1 MKENQNNQNQNW
13 YNKFEKK
20 KTSKKQL
27 KEQKKEQFYFHKSKQ
42 NKFSEQNNQ
51 SFSDNNNSEEIN
63 SKFISSTSMFNLK
76 KVPKDALN
84 VIENFDNI
92 VQGIKPLNSKQIAK
106 LPGTIR
112 NLSHQLTDER
122 DRRRL
127 GYMNNVEELSA
138 YVRYFTWWNLVRLT
152 RVFANMNSED
162 FHLND
167 GDFCLDLGSG
177 PLTVVIAL
185 WLARPELR
193 EKKLTWYCVDI
204 SQGAL
209 ALGEDLY
216 LSIAAKTPSKN
227 ENAEPNWNIIRV
239 KGELGI
245 NIKNKVSFVTCA
257 NMFNELNQK
266 TQTAAD
272 ILAKNHIN
280 SVFSYTKENASIFIA
295 EPGIPSSAHFVSLVR
310 NELISKGF
318 NINSPCPHFEKC
330 PMHGKNAKL
339 GGQTKWCNFAFTT
352 EKAPNRLLK
361 LSNDSG
367 IPKERAVISFIF
379 GNNFEKPKNS
389 SQFQLRI
396 ASDSFWL
403 PGNTSGFYACSS
415 QGLVLLVNKSKQ
427 HIHSGDL
434 VNFELT
440 GTKISQDKKT
450 NAKKIIM

>member
-1 MKENQNNQNQNW
+1 MKENQNNQNQTW

-20 KTSKKQL
+20 KSSKKQL
-27 KEQKKEQFYFHKSKQ
+27 KEQKKEQFDFHKSKQ
-42 NKFSEQNNQ
+42 IRFSEQTNQ
-51 SFSDNNNSEEIN
+51 SFSDNNSEEIN

-227 ENAEPNWNIIRV
+227 ENSEPNWNIIRV

-266 TQTAAD
+266 TQTSAD

-280 SVFSYTKENASIFIA
+280 SVLSYTKENASIFIA

-318 NINSPCPHFEKC
+318 NINAPCPHFEKC

-379 GNNFEKPKNS
+379 ANNFEKPKNS

-434 VNFELT
+434 INFELT
-440 GTKISQDKKT
+440 GTKIPQDKKT